1 MAPSQADGESSVDRL
16 KHLGD
21 VAEIMLDYVEN
32 KKTFQTARTAR
43 IKSSSYTDKD
53 QFDAEIELIFKRVP
67 LMLAFTAEL
76 PNPGDYKTMDA
87 VGMPVLITRDKTGS
101 VRAFLNVCSH
111 RGAPVAEGKG
121 NCSRFTCKYHAWT
134 FGNDGKLIGIAESGT
149 FGEVDKAGMGLRQ
162 LPCEERAGM
171 IFVCLTPNAPIDLDG
186 YFRGYLEDFEALDF
200 ANWTYLGNRTIEGA
214 NWKIAFDGY
223 LEGYHF
229 KSLHPETIFP
239 RTPSNTT
246 HYEGFGPNIRIGFPQ
261 HSIAEQLKDV
271 PREAWGDRENNGY
284 DFVRIFFPNV
294 SVFVAPEITQVAQLF
309 PGPTPDRN
317 VTVLNYLRRAPVRD
331 EADREAVEGA
341 MNFFRDVTYE
351 EDYVI
356 GLQIQKG
363 LESGAHDSIV
373 FGRNE
378 RGNQYF
384 HEWLNWYLEDDASAP
399 EPTM

>member
-1 MAPSQADGESSVDRL
+1 MDRV
-16 KHLGD
+16 KRIGD

-32 KKTFQTARTAR
+32 KKTYQTDKPLKVPT
-43 IKSSSYTDKD
+43 SSYTDKD
-53 QFDAEIELIFKRVP
+53 QFKAEMELVFKRTP

-76 PNPGDYKTMDA
+76 PNPGDYKAMDA
-87 VGMPVLITRDKTGS
+87 VGSPVLINRDKQGK

-111 RGAPVAEGKG
+111 RGAPVAPDGTG
-121 NCSRFTCKYHAWT
+121 NCARFTCKYHSWT
-134 FGNDGKLIGIAESGT
+134 YGADGKLIGISEPST
-149 FGEVDKAGMGLRQ
+149 FGQVDKSQMGLRE
-162 LPCEERAGM
+162 LPCEERGGM
-171 IFVCLTPNAPIDLDG
+171 IFVCLTPNAPINLDT
-186 YFRGYLEDFEALDF
+186 YFQGYLEDFEALDF

-239 RTPSNTT
+239 RTPSNCT

-261 HSIAEQLKDV
+261 HTIAEQLKDV
-271 PREAWGDRENNGY
+271 PREEWGNRENYGY

-294 SVFVAPEITQVAQLF
+294 SIFIAPEITQVAQLF

-317 VTVLNYLRRAPVRD
+317 RTVLNYLRRNPVKD
-331 EADREAVEGA
+331 EADREAAEAA

-356 GLQIQKG
+356 GLEIQRG
-363 LESGAHDSIV
+363 LESGAHDELT
-373 FGRNE
+373 FGQNE

-384 HEWLNWYLEDDASAP
+384 HEWLNWYLEDDASLP
-399 EPTM
+399 QPTM